1 MVKDK
6 LSCMLY
12 RIVRKM
18 HHNNETM
25 FKSPWIETME
35 RILSSAGM
43 NNLWINE
50 GDGFS
55 AEYIKKA
62 SKL

>member
-1 MVKDK
+1 
-6 LSCMLY
+6 
-12 RIVRKM
+12 M

-35 RILSSAGM
+35 RIFSSAGM